1 MLCSLNIL
9 FNGLFLMCFC
19 RFIAG
24 GLLSYTFLPFIT
36 VGSYDRRRKLVLIG
50 ISLGVAAVLLT
61 TLVLLLYVWPIQDSS
76 VIQTLGYLNCIPITR
91 DFCAEQNIHFN
102 KREISIT
109 WIACPTVPTCF
120 HQQWSSRNNDF
131 NQQKW
136 KKQQTQNKKKQHN
149 IQCYVDGEFNFLSI
163 ISMATSRP
171 LVSLWSF
178 LKKLWHNGHF

>member
-1 MLCSLNIL
+1 MGIAYLSKIVSSYSAMKLIRCWQLHFKLIEVVQMKLNEAHCCVIKIFQL
-9 FNGLFLMCFC
+9 LAPVYWSFFTQTWSNLLVCIC

-50 ISLGVAAVLLT
+50 ISLGVAAILLT

-76 VIQTLGYLNCIPITR
+76 VIQMLGYLNCIPITR

-109 WIACPTVPTCF
+109 WNLC
-120 HQQWSSRNNDF
+120 
-131 NQQKW
+131 
-136 KKQQTQNKKKQHN
+136 
-149 IQCYVDGEFNFLSI
+149 
-163 ISMATSRP
+163 
-171 LVSLWSF
+171 
-178 LKKLWHNGHF
+178 